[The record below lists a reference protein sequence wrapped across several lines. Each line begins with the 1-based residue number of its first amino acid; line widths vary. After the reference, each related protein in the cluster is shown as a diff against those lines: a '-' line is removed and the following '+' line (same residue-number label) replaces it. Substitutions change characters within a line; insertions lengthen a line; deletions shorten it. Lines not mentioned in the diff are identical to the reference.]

1 MEQIPRKIKSKKV
14 VKNEIEKRKLYN
26 LNNKEMVKAIN
37 ETIKNEINRK
47 GLWRTKNQNTDIKY
61 RKYCENC
68 NGINTDGGWKNKVYS
83 VGKSQI
89 QRRIENGELK
99 PNWCEVKRKE
109 IKIITHE
116 AVILYDK
123 DTGNCDA
130 YECEIEKYKG
140 EIIAKIIYGRRKLKV
155 KVHHETIDNEM
166 IIGVALENK
175 ARIYVIDEIL

>member
-1 MEQIPRKIKSKKV
+1 MEQIPRKNKSRKV

-26 LNNKEMVKAIN
+26 LNNKEMVKAVNKIFQ
-37 ETIKNEINRK
+37 NEINRK
-47 GLWRTKNQNTDIKY
+47 CLWRTKNQNEDIKF
-61 RKYCENC
+61 RKYCETC
-68 NGINTDGGWKNKVYS
+68 DGINTYGGWKNKVYS

-89 QRRIENGELK
+89 QRRIENGELN
-99 PNWCEVKRKE
+99 PNWNETKRKE

-155 KVHHETIDNEM
+155 KVHHETINNEM
-166 IIGVALENK
+166 IIGVALQNK
-175 ARIYVIDEIL
+175 AHIYVIDEIL

>member
-1 MEQIPRKIKSKKV
+1 MEQIPLKNKSKKV

-26 LNNKEMVKAIN
+26 LNNKEMVKVVNKIF
-37 ETIKNEINRK
+37 KNEINRK

-61 RKYCENC
+61 RKYCETSD
-68 NGINTDGGWKNKVYS
+68 GINTYGGWKNKVYS

-89 QRRIENGELK
+89 QRRIENGELA
-99 PNWCEVKRKE
+99 PNWNETKRKE

-166 IIGVALENK
+166 IIGVALQNK
-175 ARIYVIDEIL
+175 ANIYIIDEIL

>member
-1 MEQIPRKIKSKKV
+1 MEQIPRKNKSRKV

-26 LNNKEMVKAIN
+26 LNNKEMVKAVNKIFQ
-37 ETIKNEINRK
+37 NEINRK

-61 RKYCENC
+61 RKYCETC
-68 NGINTDGGWKNKVYS
+68 DGTNTDGGWKNKVYS

-89 QRRIENGELK
+89 QRRIENGELA
-99 PNWCEVKRKE
+99 PNWNETKRKE
-109 IKIITHE
+109 TKIITHE

-123 DTGNCDA
+123 ETGNCDA

-155 KVHHETIDNEM
+155 KVHHETINNEI
-166 IIGVALENK
+166 IIGVALQNK
-175 ARIYVIDEIL
+175 ANIYIIDEIL